1 MKSTANGA
9 LCLFLSCLPAFG
21 HEAQPLI
28 VPDGGG
34 WQTTIA
40 ITNGEPAPGT
50 VTLTFHSDTAG
61 GGTQIWTPAFLET
74 SSTTS
79 LLIPGGSTIYLH
91 TRGTAASLTQ
101 GWAQLDAEKGILAY
115 VIFTNRVPGKQ
126 DQDATAPAVAAT
138 NRILVPFDNSTGFAT
153 AIAVANTSAIAQT
166 IAATFRVTGGQI
178 IQGSLPT
185 VPALGDMTF
194 VLPQQFTATAGKSG
208 LAEFYSATS
217 DFSLIALRFN
227 PTLSS
232 TASPAYFMIG
242 PPVITA
248 Q

>member
-1 MKSTANGA
+1 MRPIAASA

-28 VPDGGG
+28 VPDVVDGGG

-101 GWAQLDAEKGILAY
+101 GWAQLDAEEGILAY

-153 AIAVANTSAIAQT
+153 RHRRSQHLRDRPNHCRYVPCDWRPDHSGQPTYCSRAGRHDFRAAAAVHGNCGKE
-166 IAATFRVTGGQI
+166 RTGGI
-178 IQGSLPT
+178 L
-185 VPALGDMTF
+185 
-194 VLPQQFTATAGKSG
+194 
-208 LAEFYSATS
+208 
-217 DFSLIALRFN
+217 
-227 PTLSS
+227 
-232 TASPAYFMIG
+232 
-242 PPVITA
+242 
-248 Q
+248 